1 MRSLSAACAVLM
13 VCALAGAASPARAA
27 PVVFNDVISGGPTG
41 TRLTV
46 GGTSSLTFTHD
57 ITAAFNPATDTIQ
70 NGTLTIV
77 VSDPPPGGAEQAQI
91 KFASGSFINLTPGGN
106 IGANNSIDFTLG
118 NIYGGVD
125 ILSDLQADGKL
136 SVTLQVLQ
144 QGRGRASDYVFN
156 SSTLHGTMDVKQPEP
171 EPELLQTPARVPE
184 PSSLLLLGAGL
195 VGLAAMRRVRR
206 RGIAR

>member
-1 MRSLSAACAVLM
+1 MRSLSAACAVLA
-13 VCALAGAASPARAA
+13 VCALAGVTSPAQAA
-27 PVVFNDVISGGPTG
+27 PVIFNDVISGGLTG
-41 TRLTV
+41 TQLKV
-46 GGTSSLTFTHD
+46 GGTSSTIFTHD
-57 ITAAFNPATDTIQ
+57 ITAIFNPAIDTIQ

-106 IGANNSIDFTLG
+106 IGANDSIDFTLG

-125 ILSDLQADGKL
+125 ILSDLQADGRL

-144 QGRGRASDYVFN
+144 QGRGHASDLVFN

-171 EPELLQTPARVPE
+171 EPELVRSAPSVPE

-195 VGLAAMRRVRR
+195 VGLAAVRRARR
-206 RGIAR
+206 RGTAA

>member
-1 MRSLSAACAVLM
+1 MSSNVRGFLNSMSVDRMMRSLSTACAVLM
-13 VCALAGAASPARAA
+13 VCALAGVKSPAQAA
-27 PVVFNDVISGGPTG
+27 PIVFNDVISGGPTG

-57 ITAAFNPATDTIQ
+57 ITAGFNPATDTIQ

-106 IGANNSIDFTLG
+106 IGANDSIDFTLG

-125 ILSDLQADGKL
+125 ILADLQADGKL

-144 QGRGRASDYVFN
+144 QGRGLASDFVFN
-156 SSTLHGTMDVKQPEP
+156 SSTLHGTTEVYVQQQEEKQ
-171 EPELLQTPARVPE
+171 LQVPE
-184 PSSLLLLGAGL
+184 
-195 VGLAAMRRVRR
+195 
-206 RGIAR
+206 